1 MSPNRTHPLF
11 NRASSQQSQ
20 ASLNQSSCVNIGETI
35 PAKPTS
41 TTSTTISHRNSITTS
56 FIWDHGLRSDSPA
69 GRRWNCSYCR
79 TNPSAAT
86 TSTAMSHLKKVHG
99 ITETGKLSSNQ
110 STIKDSNKPVIK
122 AAALRKLIIEWIIDR
137 RHAFNEVEAESFRK
151 IFKYIDIAIISKL
164 PWSANTIPS
173 DSIKYF
179 EESKLVITEHLST
192 ARSNIH
198 LSFDMSTSPNCKA
211 LLAITAHWTSSNYKA
226 VATLLAIRE
235 LNEKHTGE
243 NMAEIVYQVAKEY
256 GIVDKLGSFM
266 MDNATNNNRAL
277 KELNSLI
284 QNDRGI
290 GFDPVE
296 TRLRCFGHIMNLVV
310 KDLLYGAKKK

>member
-1 MSPNRTHPLF
+1 
-11 NRASSQQSQ
+11 
-20 ASLNQSSCVNIGETI
+20 
-35 PAKPTS
+35 
-41 TTSTTISHRNSITTS
+41 
-56 FIWDHGLRSDSPA
+56 
-69 GRRWNCSYCR
+69 
-79 TNPSAAT
+79 
-86 TSTAMSHLKKVHG
+86 MSHLKKVHG

-110 STIKDSNKPVIK
+110 STIKVSNKPVIK

-151 IFKYIDIAIISKL
+151 IFEYIDIAIISKL
-164 PWSANTIPS
+164 PWSANTIRS

-179 EESKLVITEHLST
+179 EESKLVIIEHLST
-192 ARSNIH
+192 AHSNIH

-235 LNEKHTGE
+235 LNEEHTGE

-256 GIVDKLGSFM
+256 GIVDKLGYFM
-266 MDNATNNNRAL
+266 MDNVTNNNRAL

-284 QNDRGI
+284 QNDGGI

-296 TRLRCFGHIMNLVV
+296 T
-310 KDLLYGAKKK
+310 

>member
-1 MSPNRTHPLF
+1 
-11 NRASSQQSQ
+11 
-20 ASLNQSSCVNIGETI
+20 
-35 PAKPTS
+35 
-41 TTSTTISHRNSITTS
+41 
-56 FIWDHGLRSDSPA
+56 
-69 GRRWNCSYCR
+69 
-79 TNPSAAT
+79 
-86 TSTAMSHLKKVHG
+86 
-99 ITETGKLSSNQ
+99 
-110 STIKDSNKPVIK
+110 
-122 AAALRKLIIEWIIDR
+122 
-137 RHAFNEVEAESFRK
+137 
-151 IFKYIDIAIISKL
+151 
-164 PWSANTIPS
+164 
-173 DSIKYF
+173 
-179 EESKLVITEHLST
+179 
-192 ARSNIH
+192 
-198 LSFDMSTSPNCKA
+198 MSTSPNCKA

-226 VATLLAIRE
+226 VATLLVIRE
-235 LNEKHTGE
+235 LNEEHTGE